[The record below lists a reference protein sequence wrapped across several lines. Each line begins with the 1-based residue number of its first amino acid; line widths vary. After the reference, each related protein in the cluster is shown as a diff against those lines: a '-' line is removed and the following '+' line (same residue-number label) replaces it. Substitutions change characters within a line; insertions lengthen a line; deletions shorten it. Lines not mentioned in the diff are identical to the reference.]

1 VTENKKDQ
9 NEEVKASTE
18 TEEQNEEVTE
28 EQVDQED
35 QLETAEENVEKEET
49 AEDTV
54 VEEKDEEETPEEIIA
69 RLESELKEQE
79 NERLRLLADFDNYKR
94 RMREQAARE
103 KKYRAQS
110 LIEDLL
116 PALDNFE
123 RALQVEVTSEDAK
136 ALKEGVEMVQRDILN
151 ALEKEG
157 LTPIAAEGEPFDPNF
172 HQAVMTAQ
180 EEGES
185 GIVLEEF
192 QKGYQLHDR
201 VVRASMVKV
210 ND

>member
-1 VTENKKDQ
+1 VTEKKKDQ
-9 NEEVKASTE
+9 TEEVKEANEEV
-18 TEEQNEEVTE
+18 EENVTE
-28 EQVDQED
+28 EQVESDVEQAQED
-35 QLETAEENVEKEET
+35 VEREEM
-49 AEDTV
+49 
-54 VEEKDEEETPEEIIA
+54 VEEEEKEETPEEIIA
-69 RLESELKEQE
+69 RLENERKEQE

-94 RMREQAARE
+94 RMREQAERD

-157 LTPIAAEGEPFDPNF
+157 LVPIAAEGESFDPNF

-185 GIVLEEF
+185 GIILEEF

-201 VVRASMVKV
+201 VIRASMVKV

>member
-1 VTENKKDQ
+1 MTENKKDQ
-9 NEEVKASTE
+9 TEEVVEDTVE
-18 TEEQNEEVTE
+18 VEEA
-28 EQVDQED
+28 VDQEEV
-35 QLETAEENVEKEET
+35 QEEVEEVEKVAEEEK
-49 AEDTV
+49 
-54 VEEKDEEETPEEIIA
+54 EETPEEIIA
-69 RLESELKEQE
+69 HLENELKEQE

-94 RMREQAARE
+94 RMREQEARD

-110 LIEDLL
+110 LIENLL

-123 RALQVEVTSEDAK
+123 RALQVEVTSEDAQ
-136 ALKEGVEMVQRDILN
+136 ALKEGVEMVQRDILS

-157 LTPIAAEGEPFDPNF
+157 LTPIPAEGEPFDPNF

-185 GIVLEEF
+185 GIILEEF